1 MLLTNSGDILIIND
15 KKLCYTR
22 HNGAW
27 LRSNSGPIIEQLKVE
42 LGEENL
48 DFINTIYQT
57 ITDLSYSRGGAC
69 IGIVNN
75 DILPEELQTMIEG
88 GLLSVDILD
97 EKRAAIRNLIRHNDG
112 VSLKSFYELDRH
124 LRRELLELDGAMVF
138 SKSGLIHVIGTIIK
152 LDGSGS
158 DGGGRTAAAMQLSR
172 FGLAIKIS
180 QDGYVQLFKNEMKIL
195 EILT

>member
-1 MLLTNSGDILIIND
+1 M
-15 KKLCYTR
+15 
-22 HNGAW
+22 
-27 LRSNSGPIIEQLKVE
+27 
-42 LGEENL
+42 
-48 DFINTIYQT
+48 
-57 ITDLSYSRGGAC
+57 
-69 IGIVNN
+69 NN
-75 DILPEELQTMIEG
+75 DILPEELQTMIKG

-97 EKRAAIRNLIRHNDG
+97 EKRAALKNLIRHNDG
-112 VSLKSFYELDRH
+112 VNLKSFYELDRH

-180 QDGYVQLFKNEMKIL
+180 QDGYVQLFKNEVKIL